1 MSRSGCSA
9 TSGSRLFISIR
20 IAASCGHPWQLSSVP
35 RGARTGRGP
44 APGPEVSLRMVND
57 CPPGPGAYRR
67 PRQLLA
73 ALLLETVLGEPVTG
87 DRGVALVVDAQ
98 RLVHGQQSRGGQL
111 GRYRVER
118 ADHLGAGRLLVDQRQ
133 HVLRGEHVLRV

>member
-1 MSRSGCSA
+1 MSWSGCSA

-20 IAASCGHPWQLSSVP
+20 MAASCGQPLQLRSVP

-67 PRQLLA
+67 PRDLLETR
-73 ALLLETVLGEPVTG
+73 LLETVLAEPG
-87 DRGVALVVDAQ
+87 AGHLGVALVVDAQ
-98 RLVHGQQSRGGQL
+98 RLVHGQQVGRGQL
-111 GRYRVER
+111 GRHRVER
-118 ADHLGAGRLLVDQRQ
+118 A
-133 HVLRGEHVLRV
+133 